1 MKNKEIMSYQEEI
14 KKHFEDNKK
23 KLFDKKVEDGKWRN
37 SKKKYPHILPK
48 EEEILNLLPTYR
60 KALDEYLKNNKEL
73 KKHIYFHHL
82 NSSQAMCL
90 NFFFPLFK
98 EKQLDVILKLFGFEN
113 EEINYSKTCFEK
125 DSDVEKIN
133 KNYRPT
139 SFDFYIE
146 TTTEKKIFFEIKYTE
161 QEFGKAKNDDI
172 HLNKFNDVYK
182 NNLKVIKAEYHQPNV
197 FFKNYQILRNLI
209 CISENSYVVF
219 LYPNKNKK
227 IKNQAES
234 AKLNILNSNVKENLI
249 NLTWE
254 ELISF
259 TEKNIENVN
268 IKEQFK
274 DFKEK
279 YNI

>member
-1 MKNKEIMSYQEEI
+1 MTYQEEI
-14 KKHFEDNKK
+14 KKHFEDNKE
-23 KLFDKKVEDGKWRN
+23 KLFGKIIEGGKWRN
-37 SKKKYPHILPK
+37 SEKKYPHILPK
-48 EEEILNLLPTYR
+48 EEEILNLLPNYR
-60 KALDEYLKNNKEL
+60 NALDQYLKNNKKEL

-90 NFFFPLFK
+90 NFFFPLFE
-98 EKQLDVILKLFGFEN
+98 EKKLDVILKLLEFEN
-113 EEINYSKTCFEK
+113 EKVDYNNTCFEK
-125 DSDVEKIN
+125 NSDVEKSN

-146 TTTEKKIFFEIKYTE
+146 TTSGKKIFFEIKYTE
-161 QEFGKAKNDDI
+161 QEFGKAKEDDI

-182 NNLKVIKAEYHQPNV
+182 NKLKLIKQEYHLPNV
-197 FFKNYQILRNLI
+197 FLKNYQILRNLI
-209 CISENSYVVF
+209 CIAENSYVVF
-219 LYPNKNKK
+219 LYPSKNKK

-234 AKLNILNSNVKENLI
+234 AKLQILNSNIKENLI

-259 TEKNIENVN
+259 TEENIENLKIN
-268 IKEQFK
+268 EQLK

>member
-1 MKNKEIMSYQEEI
+1 MTYQEEI

-23 KLFDKKVEDGKWRN
+23 KLFGRIIEDGKWRN
-37 SKKKYPHILPK
+37 SEKNYPHILPK
-48 EEEILNLLPTYR
+48 EEEILNLLPNYR
-60 KALDEYLKNNKEL
+60 NALDTYLKNNKSEL

-90 NFFFPLFK
+90 NFFFPLLE
-98 EKQLDVILKLFGFEN
+98 EKKLDVILKLFGFEN
-113 EEINYSKTCFEK
+113 EKINYSKTCFEK
-125 DSDVEKIN
+125 DSHIEKSI
-133 KNYRPT
+133 KKYRPT

-146 TTTEKKIFFEIKYTE
+146 TIAGKKIFFEIKYTE
-161 QEFGKAKNDDI
+161 QEFGKAKDDKI

-182 NNLKVIKAEYHQPNV
+182 NNLNAIKQEYHQPDV
-197 FFKNYQILRNLI
+197 FLKNYQILRNLI

-234 AKLNILNSNVKENLI
+234 AKLQILNSHVQENLI

-254 ELISF
+254 ELINF
-259 TEKNIENVN
+259 TEENVENLN
-268 IKEQFK
+268 IKKQLK